1 MSPEPHEIGA
11 RLRAGRNRAG
21 LSQVALAA
29 IIDIDQKM
37 ISRWELGAV
46 SPTTIQLVAICRALN
61 IDPGD
66 VLAEVAA

>member
-11 RLRAGRNRAG
+11 RLTAGRKQRG
-21 LSQVALAA
+21 FSQTALAA
-29 IIDIDQKM
+29 ILDVDQKTV
-37 ISRWELGAV
+37 SRWELGA
-46 SPTTIQLVAICRALN
+46 TTPNAIQLIAICRALG